1 MTKKRLVTGLA
12 IVCAFCIHAQ
22 HLTRQKTTFPNVDNF
37 VVLKGDFHMH
47 TVFSDGNVWPTE
59 RVIEA
64 YHDDLDVIAITD
76 HLEIQRY
83 KKDIPT
89 SVDLNRSYEIANEA
103 AKKYNILLVKG
114 SEITREVAPGHSNAI
129 FIKDATPLFNPTN
142 NEKPSA
148 AKGYDV
154 AVNLANEQGG
164 FVFYNH
170 PFHGLADDKVVMPQQ
185 VDELIKK
192 GKIQGIEVVNCDRFS
207 KEGYNW
213 AIERNLTLLAN
224 SDAHTS
230 IPLALSNQDL
240 THRAITLVFAK
251 DRSLESVHD
260 AMEAHRTLIW
270 WRDNVVGR
278 KDLLEKFVH
287 ACVPVVRYSFE
298 RDQLTFFLENKSSQ
312 RFVME
317 PISTDEFFIAHPVV
331 LSPDCE
337 ANVSVGIKKSNLNEV
352 TIKFRV
358 MNAWTNYEEP
368 IVLEYTFKKQ

>member
-1 MTKKRLVTGLA
+1 MTKKKLFTGLA
-12 IVCAFCIHAQ
+12 IICAFYSSAQ
-22 HLTRQKTTFPNVDNF
+22 HPVRQKIIFPNIDDF

-59 RVIEA
+59 RVMEA
-64 YHDDLDVIAITD
+64 YHDDLDVISITD

-89 SVDLNRSYEIANEA
+89 STDFNRSYEIAGEA
-103 AKKYNILLVKG
+103 ANKFNILLVKG
-114 SEITREVAPGHSNAI
+114 SEITREVPPGHSNAI
-129 FIKDATPLFNPTN
+129 FIKDATPLFNPTK

-148 AKGYDV
+148 AEGYEV
-154 AVNLANEQGG
+154 AVNLAKEQGG
-164 FVFYNH
+164 FIFYNH

-185 VDELIKK
+185 VDELIRK

-213 AIERNLTLLAN
+213 AIERDLTLFAN

-240 THRAITLVFAK
+240 VHRAMTLVLAK
-251 DRSLESVHD
+251 DRSLESVRE
-260 AMEAHRTLIW
+260 ALEAHRTLIW
-270 WRDNVVGR
+270 WRNNVIGE
-278 KDLLEKFVH
+278 KTILEPFVR
-287 ACVPVVRYSFE
+287 ACVPILRYSF
-298 RDQLTFFLENKSSQ
+298 DKNQLTFFLENKSSQ

-317 PISTDEFFIAHPVV
+317 PISTDEFFIAHPVI
-331 LSPDCE
+331 LLPNCE
-337 ANVSVGIKKSNLNEV
+337 TSVTVGIKNSNLKV
-352 TIKFRV
+352 LAIKFRV

-368 IVLEYTFKKQ
+368 LVLDYIFKKQ

>member
-1 MTKKRLVTGLA
+1 MNKKKLFIGLA
-12 IVCAFCIHAQ
+12 IIYAFNVNAQ
-22 HLTRQKTTFPNVDNF
+22 HLIRQKTEFPKVNNF

-59 RVIEA
+59 RIIEA
-64 YHDDLDVIAITD
+64 YHEDLDVIAITD

-89 SVDLNRSYEIANEA
+89 SEDLNRSYEIASEA

-114 SEITREVAPGHSNAI
+114 SEITREVPPGHSNAI
-129 FIKDATPLFNPTN
+129 FIKDAMPLFNPTK

-185 VDELIKK
+185 VDELIRS
-192 GKIQGIEVVNCDRFS
+192 GKIKGIEVVNCDRFS

-230 IPLALSNQDL
+230 MPLAMSNQDL
-240 THRAITLVFAK
+240 VHRAMTLVLAK
-251 DRSLESVHD
+251 DRSLESVRE
-260 AMEAHRTLIW
+260 ALEAHRTLIW
-270 WRDNVVGR
+270 WRNNVIGR
-278 KDLLEKFVH
+278 KDLLEQFVR
-287 ACVPVVRYSFE
+287 ACVPIVSYSF
-298 RDQLTFFLENKSSQ
+298 DKNQLTFYLENKSSQ

-317 PISTDEFFIAHPVV
+317 PISTDEFFIAHPVI
-331 LSPDCE
+331 LSPNCE
-337 ANVSVGIKKSNLNEV
+337 ANVSVGIKNSNSNEV
-352 TIKFRV
+352 KVKFRV

-368 IVLEYTFKKQ
+368 LMLEYTFKKQ